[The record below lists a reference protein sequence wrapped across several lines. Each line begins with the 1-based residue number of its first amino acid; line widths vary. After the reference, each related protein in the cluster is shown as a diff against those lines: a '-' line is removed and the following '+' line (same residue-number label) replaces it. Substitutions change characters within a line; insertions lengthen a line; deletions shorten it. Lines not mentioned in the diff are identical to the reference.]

1 MVNFSYP
8 DIPSSQING
17 MRVYERAGKYY
28 PSVTTILGTTM
39 PEEKAAS
46 LEKWRTSLGREKA
59 EKVTRDAAH
68 NGTQVHTLIE
78 RFLKKQEL
86 FREGETFAPLD
97 ISGFNA
103 LKLKLKKIDEMWGLE
118 VPLYSDLLEV
128 AGRCDCVG
136 VYRGRPSIID
146 FKTSMRLKGE
156 KQIEDYRLQ
165 ICAYSIMHNEMF
177 GTEITDGVILMS
189 SAGGFPQEF
198 LLDLTKYVDPLIAR
212 IDEFYKKLSS

>member
-1 MVNFSYP
+1 MKFSYP
-8 DIPSSQING
+8 DIPSSQIHG

-39 PEEKAAS
+39 PEEKAVS
-46 LEKWRTSLGREKA
+46 LEKWRTSLGRDKA
-59 EKVTRDAAH
+59 DKVTRDAAN
-68 NGTQVHTLIE
+68 NGTKVHKLIE
-78 RFLKKQEL
+78 RYLKREQL
-86 FREGETFAPLD
+86 IREGEIFDPLD

-118 VPLYSDLLEV
+118 IALYSDLLEI

-146 FKTSMRLKGE
+146 FKTSIRLKGE
-156 KQIEDYRLQ
+156 KQIEDYKLQ
-165 ICAYSIMHNEMF
+165 ICAYSIMHNEIF
-177 GTEITDGVILMS
+177 GTEISDGVILMT

-198 LLDLTKYVDPLIAR
+198 LLDLTKYVDPLVAR